1 MLQESEFRRAL
12 IRTLKSRP
20 TITHPLFR
28 ELLQPRQN
36 WPLLKLVSLQTYQL
50 TRMFERYVAALLYQC
65 PVRSLRE
72 KLAANV
78 YEEFTGKLSGTDG
91 HLELMEKYL
100 HALGFSQEELE
111 ASVPL
116 PATLELIEYRR
127 KLVEDPAQY
136 HRAAAAIM
144 IASEGQTIQKE
155 EGKSPHELLG
165 LLYGLTA
172 DALHF
177 FTLHATED
185 LEHVGDG
192 LDMLVATCTTEKLQR
207 EAIDTV
213 GETCE
218 RFWRHYDGI
227 LAAYRALQGEAG
239 ETGQASGAVEVAA
252 ASPAAVE
259 EAPVMAASPGTSA
272 PPTGVSWSWLD
283 ALDDSRVDALAQLMN
298 RVLRVDDTVGYPGPI
313 SHDEA
318 VRCMR
323 DLREAVRT
331 RRQLVLVAEQNG
343 RVVGKLVLTPA
354 GSPNNRHTG
363 WITRTMVD
371 PDLRRL
377 GVVAFGVPSLV
388 EKCEELGIEQ
398 VCIDVRAGTPAESIW
413 RHLGFEEMGRLA
425 DYARVR
431 GTTHEGVYMVQA
443 ISAMK
448 QRAAGAAGVRA

>member
-28 ELLQPRQN
+28 ELLQPKQN

-165 LLYGLTA
+165 MLYGLTA

-239 ETGQASGAVEVAA
+239 EPSATAASSAAAVTGVAPAAVAA
-252 ASPAAVE
+252 AS
-259 EAPVMAASPGTSA
+259 SA
-272 PPTGVSWSWLD
+272 PPPGVSWSWLD
-283 ALDDSRVDALAQLMN
+283 ALDDSRVDALAHLMN
-298 RVLRVDDTVGYPGPI
+298 RVLRVDDTIGYPGPI

-318 VRCMR
+318 VRAMR
-323 DLREAVRT
+323 ELREAVRV
-331 RRQLVLVAEQNG
+331 RRQLVLVAEHNG
-343 RVVGKLVLTPA
+343 RVIGKLVLTPA

-371 PDLRRL
+371 PELRRL
-377 GVVAFGVPSLV
+377 GVVAFGMPSLV

-425 DYARVR
+425 DYSRVR
-431 GTTHEGVYMVQA
+431 GTRHEGVYMVQA

-448 QRAAGAAGVRA
+448 QRAAGATGASA

>member
-20 TITHPLFR
+20 TINHPLFR
-28 ELLQPRQN
+28 ELLQPKQN

-165 LLYGLTA
+165 MLYGLSA

-227 LAAYRALQGEAG
+227 LAAYRELQGEPVASASSAAG
-239 ETGQASGAVEVAA
+239 
-252 ASPAAVE
+252 ASPAAADE
-259 EAPVMAASPGTSA
+259 SAAASSHSAA
-272 PPTGVSWSWLD
+272 PPTGVSWTWLD

-318 VRCMR
+318 VRSMR
-323 DLREAVRT
+323 DLRDAVRS

-343 RVVGKLVLTPA
+343 KVVGKLVLTPA

-371 PDLRRL
+371 PELRRL
-377 GVVAFGVPSLV
+377 GIAAFGVPFLV

-425 DYARVR
+425 DYSRVR
-431 GTTHEGVYMVQA
+431 GTTHEGIYMVQA

-448 QRAAGAAGVRA
+448 QRAAGASA